1 MQFQVPQFIETEDKI
16 VGPLTLKQ
24 FLYLAAA
31 GIIAFLLFFALQF
44 WLWLII
50 TSVLAIISSALALV
64 KVNGRPMIVF
74 VSSAFSYIWNPKLY
88 TLQQTPAKYSET
100 PKTLDSKGSVYT
112 LGGLKS
118 LLQALTTSKNAIP
131 KREASIT
138 QSGID
143 KSQREIKERYEII
156 RRVTGAKE
164 IARRVD
170 YR

>member
-1 MQFQVPQFIETEDKI
+1 
-16 VGPLTLKQ
+16 
-24 FLYLAAA
+24 
-31 GIIAFLLFFALQF
+31 
-44 WLWLII
+44 
-50 TSVLAIISSALALV
+50 
-64 KVNGRPMIVF
+64 
-74 VSSAFSYIWNPKLY
+74 
-88 TLQQTPAKYSET
+88 
-100 PKTLDSKGSVYT
+100 
-112 LGGLKS
+112 
-118 LLQALTTSKNAIP
+118 TSKNAIP